1 MAKACGILVPQ
12 PGIKPVPPALG
23 AQSLNFQTDREV
35 PQIAI
40 IFPLVAQ
47 TVENSPAMQGTWV
60 PFRGWEDPLEK
71 GMATHSSILDWRIPK
86 DRGAWKAT
94 VHEVAKSGTWMKQQK
109 TRTGLGK
116 TGQWKAT
123 KHSLV

>member
-47 TVENSPAMQGTWV
+47 TVENSLAMQGT
-60 PFRGWEDPLEK
+60 
-71 GMATHSSILDWRIPK
+71 
-86 DRGAWKAT
+86 
-94 VHEVAKSGTWMKQQK
+94 
-109 TRTGLGK
+109 
-116 TGQWKAT
+116 
-123 KHSLV
+123 